1 MIKKKFTIPE
11 AYEAN
16 FVKKVKELAYAADP
30 KPAVPKPVLL
40 DFGDLRIWLARNFGF
55 CWGVENAVEIAYKTL
70 ENEQG
75 KRVYLLSEMIHN
87 PTVNEDLKRKGI
99 QFLFETDGKPII
111 PLSTLKKEDI
121 VIIPAFGASKEV
133 VKELEEIGI
142 NPKQYDTTC
151 PFVTKVWKRG
161 GKLAKSGHSLV
172 IHGKHNHE
180 ETKATFSQNA
190 DESPTVIVKDI
201 EEANILAACMLGEK
215 TQADFM
221 QYFGHKCTP
230 NFDPIADLEHFGVIN
245 QTTMLASET
254 EEVMLILKTAAIQ
267 RFGSEKVANHMA
279 DTKDTLCYAT
289 YENQTATL
297 ELAKTEA
304 DLAFV
309 LGGYNSSNT
318 MHLVE
323 ILEKAMPTYH
333 IRDFSEVNGTESIRH
348 FDQWTKQN
356 LETQD
361 WVPTLN
367 AQQKRPID
375 IALTSG
381 ASCPDV
387 LVDELIFGLLDLF
400 EVEEPNFDQVL
411 SLLSEKANDL

>member
-1 MIKKKFTIPE
+1 MIKKKFTIPA

-30 KPAVPKPVLL
+30 KPAVSMPVLL
-40 DFGDLRIWLARNFGF
+40 DFGKVRFWLARNFGF

-70 ENEQG
+70 EQEKD

-99 QFLFETDGKPII
+99 QFLFETDGTPII
-111 PLSTLKKEDI
+111 PLSTLTKEDVVI
-121 VIIPAFGASKEV
+121 VPAFGASKDV
-133 VKELEEIGI
+133 VKELIEIGI
-142 NPKQYDTTC
+142 DPKKYDTTC

-190 DESPTVIVKDI
+190 DESPTVIVKNI
-201 EEANILAACMLGEK
+201 EEAKALASCMLGEK
-215 TQADFM
+215 TKAEFDAL
-221 QYFGHKCTP
+221 FGHKCTP
-230 NFDPIADLEHFGVIN
+230 NFDPIIDLEHFGVIN

-254 EEVMLILKTAAIQ
+254 EEVMGILKEAATK
-267 RFGSEKVANHMA
+267 RFGSEKVAKHMA
-279 DTKDTLCYAT
+279 NTKDTLCYAT
-289 YENQTATL
+289 YENQSATL
-297 ELAKTEA
+297 ELAKTNS
-304 DLAFV
+304 DVAFV

-323 ILEKAMPTYH
+323 ILEKSMATYH
-333 IRDFSEVNGTESIRH
+333 IRDFAEINGLETIQH
-348 FDQWTKQN
+348 FDQWTHQIVETENWAPTPKNQN
-356 LETQD
+356 
-361 WVPTLN
+361 
-367 AQQKRPID
+367 PIT

-400 EVEEPNFDQVL
+400 DVEKPDFDGVVNLVTSQAQKV
-411 SLLSEKANDL
+411 

>member
-1 MIKKKFTIPE
+1 MIKKKFTIPA

-30 KPAVPKPVLL
+30 KPAIAKPILL
-40 DFGDLRIWLARNFGF
+40 DFGKVRFWLARNFGF

-70 ENEQG
+70 EQE
-75 KRVYLLSEMIHN
+75 KDKKVYLLSEMIHN

-99 QFLFETDGKPII
+99 SFLFETDGTPII
-111 PLSTLKKEDI
+111 PLSGLSSEDV

-133 VKELEEIGI
+133 VKELEEKGI
-142 NPKQYDTTC
+142 DPQKYDTTC

-190 DESPTVIVKDI
+190 QESPTVIVKNI
-201 EEANILAACMLGEK
+201 EEAKALAACMLGEK
-215 TQADFM
+215 TKAEFDKL
-221 QYFGHKCTP
+221 FGYKCTEG
-230 NFDPIADLEHFGVIN
+230 FDPILDLEHFGVIN

-254 EEVMLILKTAAIQ
+254 EEVMSILKEAATK
-267 RFGSEKVANHMA
+267 RFGSEKVAKHMA

-289 YENQTATL
+289 YENQSATL
-297 ELAKTEA
+297 ELAKTNA
-304 DLAFV
+304 DVAFV

-323 ILEKAMPTYH
+323 ILEKSMATYH
-333 IRDFSEVNGTESIRH
+333 IRDFAEINELSSIRH
-348 FDQWTKQN
+348 FDQWTHQ
-356 LETQD
+356 LIETENWAPNRKAD
-361 WVPTLN
+361 N
-367 AQQKRPID
+367 PIT

-387 LVDELIFGLLDLF
+387 LVDELIFGLLALF
-400 EVEEPNFDQVL
+400 EVDEPNFDKVID
-411 SLLSEKANDL
+411 SITA